1 MIMRASSIRDSQKP
15 PAAEHD
21 NRRHRGKKC
30 SLAPSVGAIDEI
42 FAFMAILKKKKKKKR
57 ITFVEY
63 IIL

>member
-1 MIMRASSIRDSQKP
+1 MRASSIRDSQKP
-15 PAAEHD
+15 PAAERD

-42 FAFMAILKKKKKKKR
+42 FAFMAMFDNDIFKKR